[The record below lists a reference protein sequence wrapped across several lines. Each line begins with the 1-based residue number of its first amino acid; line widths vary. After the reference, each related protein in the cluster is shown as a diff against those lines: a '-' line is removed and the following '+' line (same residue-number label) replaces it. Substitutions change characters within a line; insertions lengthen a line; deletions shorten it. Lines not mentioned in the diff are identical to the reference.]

1 MNKKSDTK
9 LIQEEIERLKNQ
21 IGKFSK
27 FDDGSSEK
35 MADNSFKWKNLI
47 SNPGRKALI
56 IGVVLALLNHISGN
70 FALINYAGTIFKE
83 SGSIISENESALVV
97 AVILCFTTLISPL
110 FINRF
115 GRRVGVCISIVFVF
129 K

>member
-1 MNKKSDTK
+1 M
-9 LIQEEIERLKNQ
+9 IQDEIERFENQ
-21 IGKFSK
+21 IGDHSK
-27 FDDGSSEK
+27 VNDCSSEK
-35 MADNSFKWKNLI
+35 MPGNTLKWQNLS

-97 AVILCFTTLISPL
+97 GAILCFSTLVSPL
-110 FINRF
+110 FINRL
-115 GRRVGVCISIVFVF
+115 GRRVSFCLVYCLHYF
-129 K
+129 